1 MLLTQKRVLLDFMT
15 VLRKKKKID
24 FCQNKIDLLRPIVSF
39 ADISKA

>member
-1 MLLTQKRVLLDFMT
+1 MFLTQKWVLLDFIT
-15 VLRKKKKID
+15 VLHERKID